1 MNKELRGF
9 SKIFSF
15 TFKQHVKSK
24 GYKGSTIMIGLLC
37 LLLPALIMIAV
48 EHFSDDSSVQPAG
61 SQQEQ
66 IEAADLSQIEHIF
79 TVDLSE
85 DRLADFSGL
94 SSMLGQS
101 AGIEPDVTDYGKDLE
116 GAAADAA
123 GTDDTLLIV
132 TRQQGREYTMNI
144 VIPDDSGISQETA
157 QGFDSVL
164 MAYADML
171 SVANG
176 GTASYYGSEDVEGGG
191 DSEEAMDMIIS
202 MVLSFIIVM
211 VLYFFVLVY
220 GQGVANSVVMEKSS
234 KLMESF
240 LVSVRPAAI
249 VLGKLI
255 AITMT
260 GIVQMLTWIIAL
272 VISFAFGTMAV
283 RSINPDSDM
292 FILQLFDTVGE
303 LTTGLFTP
311 VNCIMAFLIVVA
323 GMLLYCALAA
333 IGGAMA
339 SKAEDLSSANMIF
352 TLVLIVSFLAS
363 LYGNEAFG
371 GSGSEVLDW
380 IPFTSVMVAPAK
392 ILVGSFPLWK
402 SAGCLAVILITTL
415 IAALAAGKIY
425 QSLALYRGDVL
436 SPKKLIGMLRRRQ
449 V

>member
-1 MNKELRGF
+1 MKKELRGF
-9 SKIFSF
+9 SRIFSF

-24 GYKGSTIMIGLLC
+24 GYKSSTIMIGLLC
-37 LLLPALIMIAV
+37 LLLPAIIMIAV
-48 EHFSDDSSVQPAG
+48 ESLSGNDPAPVTG

-66 IEAADLSQIEHIF
+66 AAAADLSQISHIY
-79 TVDLSE
+79 TVDLSD

-94 SSMLGQS
+94 PAMISQG
-101 AGIEPDVTDYGKDLE
+101 AGLEMDVTDYGRDLDE
-116 GAAADAA
+116 AAKAAA

-132 TRQQGREYTMNI
+132 TKQQGREYTMNI
-144 VIPDDSGISQETA
+144 VIPQDSGISLETA

-164 MAYADML
+164 MAYADMQ

-176 GTASYYGSEDVEGGG
+176 GTASYYGSEEAEGGG
-191 DSEEAMDMIIS
+191 DSQDSMEMMISIF
-202 MVLSFIIVM
+202 LSFIIVM
-211 VLYFFVLVY
+211 VLYFFVLAY

-240 LVSVRPAAI
+240 LISVRPAAI
-249 VLGKLI
+249 VLGKLL

-260 GIVQMLTWIIAL
+260 GIVQMMSWIIAL
-272 VISFAFGTMAV
+272 VISFAVGTMTV
-283 RSINPDSDM
+283 RSMDPDSDM
-292 FILQLFDTVGE
+292 FILKLFDMVGE
-303 LTTGLFTP
+303 LTSGLFTP
-311 VNCIMAFLIVVA
+311 TNCIMALLIVMA

-339 SKAEDLSSANMIF
+339 SKAEDLSSANLIF
-352 TLVLIVSFLAS
+352 TLVLIASFLAS

-371 GSGSEVLDW
+371 GSGSELLDW

-402 SAGCLAVILITTL
+402 SVCCLGIILITTL
-415 IAALAAGKIY
+415 IASLAAGKIY

-436 SPKKLIGMLRRRQ
+436 SPKKLIGMLRR
-449 V
+449 